1 MSTLQA
7 GKDKIKEICETLKKE
22 ALDPAKKESEQ
33 LLAQAQKKA
42 DSLLEKAQEDAETLM
57 KEAKNKIEQE
67 RSVFESSLKQATQ
80 QSLETLR
87 QDIEEKLFKR
97 ELDAS
102 INEDMASA
110 SFVGTLLKAL
120 VEAIEKDGITANLQ
134 AVISKNTNPDEA
146 AQELGTSAAA
156 KILKENISVGSFAG
170 GAQLKVKDRQFT
182 LDMSDQALKEM
193 LAQYLRKDFRNWLF
207 QS

>member
-57 KEAKNKIEQE
+57 KEAKNKIVQE
-67 RSVFESSLKQATQ
+67 HSVFESSLKQATQ
-80 QSLETLR
+80 QSLEALR

-146 AQELGTSAAA
+146 VQELGTSAAA